1 MTELVLVAAGGLG
14 REVLAVE
21 RPLGRYTGFLFLDD
35 DPHTWGSRVAGTPV
49 LGGLDRLRD
58 LDDHDVV
65 VCAGRGQSRRALV
78 ERARGLGVP
87 EQRFAS
93 VRHPSVDV
101 PAGCTVGA
109 GSILLAQ
116 VAMTSDVRV
125 GRHVVAMPHA
135 TLTHDDEVADF
146 ATLCAGVSL
155 GGGVRVGEAA
165 YLGMNA
171 SVRERVSVGAGATL
185 GMGAALLSDLPD
197 HETWVG
203 VPARP
208 VLAVRSATDHW
219 GESA

>member
-1 MTELVLVAAGGLG
+1 MTELVLVAAGGLA

-21 RPLGRYTGFLFLDD
+21 RALGRYSGFLFLDD
-35 DPHTWGSRVAGTPV
+35 DPRTWGSRIADAPV
-49 LGGLDRLRD
+49 VGGLDRLLD
-58 LDDHDVV
+58 LGDHDVV
-65 VCAGRGQSRRALV
+65 VCAGHGLARRALV
-78 ERARGLGVP
+78 ERARRLGVP
-87 EQRFAS
+87 EERFAS
-93 VRHPSVDV
+93 VRHPGVDV

-116 VAMTSDVRV
+116 VAITGDVHV
-125 GRHVVAMPHA
+125 GRHVLAMPHV
-135 TLTHDDEVADF
+135 TLTHDVEVADF

-185 GMGAALLSDLPD
+185 GMGAALLADLPE

-208 VLAVRSATDHW
+208 ARPVRSAGDHW